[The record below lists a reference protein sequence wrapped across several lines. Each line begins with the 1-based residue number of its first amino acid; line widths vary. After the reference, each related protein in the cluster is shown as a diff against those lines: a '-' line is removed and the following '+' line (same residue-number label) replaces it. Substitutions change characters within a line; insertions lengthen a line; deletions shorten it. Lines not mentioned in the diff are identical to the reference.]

1 VISPSGTITPHEKT
15 LASTYPPKPI
25 DHARS
30 FRVIFRGL
38 FFSSRRRTPV
48 GNLTSACENS
58 REDTRYAR
66 WPPKRSTRAPPAPPP
81 CFGMA
86 ALGASDLPRST
97 GDRSNDP
104 APSADVQSSDRSS
117 VLGVSVGPQRIV
129 WRRHGRYRRLHAPR
143 VAVERDAAA
152 EELATPPSYW
162 ASAGRSATA
171 HKIFWSW
178 ATTPAPRWDRRR
190 EEKPG

>member
-1 VISPSGTITPHEKT
+1 MRRHS
-15 LASTYPPKPI
+15 ASAYSPKPI
-25 DHARS
+25 DHARN

-48 GNLTSACENS
+48 SNLTSACEDC

-66 WPPKRSTRAPPAPPP
+66 WPPKRSIRAPPAPPP

-129 WRRHGRYRRLHAPR
+129 WRRHGRYRRLHTPR
-143 VAVERDAAA
+143 VAVERDAGA
-152 EELATPPSYW
+152 EELATP
-162 ASAGRSATA
+162 ASHSAAAGRSATVR
-171 HKIFWSW
+171 KIFWSL
-178 ATTPAPRWDRRR
+178 ATTPAPRWYGPL
-190 EEKPG
+190 EEKPR